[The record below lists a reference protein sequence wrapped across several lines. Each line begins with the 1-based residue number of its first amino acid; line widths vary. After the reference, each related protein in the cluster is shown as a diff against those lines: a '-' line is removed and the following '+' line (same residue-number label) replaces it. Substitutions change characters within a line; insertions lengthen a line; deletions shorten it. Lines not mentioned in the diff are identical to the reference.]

1 MTKTSIFSTPR
12 NPFLMST
19 AKDDTPGAKYYFKAK
34 YGAEP
39 SRLPV
44 SEPSHEEIDA
54 FVKGVLGLTKD
65 KEK

>member
-1 MTKTSIFSTPR
+1 
-12 NPFLMST
+12 MSAT
-19 AKDDTPGAKYYFKAK
+19 KDDTPSAKYYFKAK

-39 SRLPV
+39 SRVPV